1 LNERANRPYA
11 LIDNY
16 DGWSILYAKAEE
28 NGQFF
33 FPERLNAE
41 FLLKAKKTM
50 GSQIYANQYLNE
62 VFPEEDRKF
71 RKEWF
76 QYYDQRPND
85 TLTFCFIDPA
95 ISKKE
100 RSDYTGIVVIDVDYH
115 GDWYV
120 RMARRERITPTE
132 TIKLIFDLHREF
144 KPKVIGIESQAYQE
158 AILYFLAEEMR
169 KTQTMIPVHGVKR
182 LSGTDNFSKVMR
194 ILALQPRFE
203 WGRIKLTRGME
214 DLETELLKFPRGTND
229 DIADA
234 LASIE
239 EFVYYPQ
246 APRKDTQNVNPHSA
260 EFEKRIIQD
269 LIKRQN
275 ESNGY

>member
-1 LNERANRPYA
+1 MNRPYS
-11 LIDNY
+11 LVDSY
-16 DGWSILYAKAEE
+16 EGWSVLYAKAEE
-28 NGQFF
+28 NGYFF

-41 FLLKAKKTM
+41 FLLEAKKTM
-50 GSQIYANQYLNE
+50 GSQLYANQYLNE

-76 QYYDQRPND
+76 QYYDQAPSGCF
-85 TLTFCFIDPA
+85 TFCFIDPA

-100 RSDYTGIVVIDVDYH
+100 RSDYTGIVVVDVDH
-115 GDWYV
+115 RGDWYV
-120 RMARRERITPTE
+120 RVARRQRITPTE

-144 KPKVIGIESQAYQE
+144 KPRVIGVESQAYQE

-169 KTQTMIPVHGVKR
+169 KQQTMIPVTGVKR
-182 LSGTDNFSKVMR
+182 TAGTDTFNKQMR

-203 WGRIKLTRGME
+203 WGRIKLSRGME

-234 LASIE
+234 LSSIE

-246 APRKDTQNVNPHSA
+246 AERKDTNNVNPHSA
-260 EFEKRIIQD
+260 EYERRIIQEFV
-269 LIKRQN
+269 KRAN
-275 ESNGY
+275 AGNGV